1 LLRYGMTDIDL
12 SDLRQTLDAI
22 AADSTLQDDTQHAR
36 RLVLITA
43 LLSEAFRRY
52 ECRATLMGGVVE
64 GLGKSSTRLVLDPVF
79 AALGFKKLPA
89 RHWAREDVFVE
100 VPGSL
105 LEDPVEE
112 TQVGPYRLRV
122 VVKEAVIVGR
132 IVEYDQTGNL
142 PHARQAIL
150 LLQALGNRIDQA
162 VLADLLRRE
171 RAAAAYE
178 VLRAFADR
186 PEVTVTDEALI
197 EAREQLRKRPP
208 ELRHQAPMRPYR
220 RNQLAGAGRPDDQDQ
235 PNRLQDV
242 GPPRAR
248 GSLGERQ

>member
-1 LLRYGMTDIDL
+1 MTDIDL

-22 AADSTLQDDTQHAR
+22 AADPKLQDDTQHAR

-52 ECRATLMGGVVE
+52 ECRATLVGGGAIEFYAPGAYETEDIDLVVE
-64 GLGKSSTRLVLDPVF
+64 PLVKSSPRLVLDPVF
-79 AALGFKKLPA
+79 GALGFKKLPA
-89 RHWAREDVFVE
+89 RHWAREDIFVE

-142 PHARQAIL
+142 PHAKQAIL
-150 LLQALGNRIDQA
+150 LLQALGDRIDQA
-162 VLADLLRRE
+162 LLADLLRRE

-186 PEVTVTDEALI
+186 PEATVTDEALI
-197 EAREQLRKRPP
+197 EAREQLRRRPP
-208 ELRHQAPMRPYR
+208 ELRHQGTNATLQKKPTR
-220 RNQLAGAGRPDDQDQ
+220 RR
-235 PNRLQDV
+235 
-242 GPPRAR
+242 GPP
-248 GSLGERQ
+248 Q

>member
-1 LLRYGMTDIDL
+1 MTDIDL

-22 AADSTLQDDTQHAR
+22 AEDPKLQDDTQHAR

-52 ECRATLMGGVVE
+52 ECRATLVGGGAIEFHAPGAYETDDIDLVVE
-64 GLGKSSTRLVLDPVF
+64 GLGKPSTRLVLDPVF

-100 VPGSL
+100 VPGSV

-142 PHARQAIL
+142 PHAKQAIL
-150 LLQALGNRIDQA
+150 LLQALGDRIDQA

-171 RAAAAYE
+171 RAVAAYE

-197 EAREQLRKRPP
+197 DAREQLRRRPA
-208 ELRHQAPMRPYR
+208 ELRHQATDATLQKKPTR
-220 RNQLAGAGRPDDQDQ
+220 RR
-235 PNRLQDV
+235 
-242 GPPRAR
+242 GPSR
-248 GSLGERQ
+248 